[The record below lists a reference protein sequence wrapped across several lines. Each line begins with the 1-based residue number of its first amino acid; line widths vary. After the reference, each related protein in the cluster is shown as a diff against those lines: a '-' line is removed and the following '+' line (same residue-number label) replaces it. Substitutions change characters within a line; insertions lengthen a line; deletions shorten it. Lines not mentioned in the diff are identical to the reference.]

1 MELFFKLA
9 SPTTLASMFADI
21 EQADTT
27 DTAANELQSLCLAE
41 LVAIVGDLEAIAL
54 IEAAGGK

>member
-1 MELFFKLA
+1 
-9 SPTTLASMFADI
+9 MFADI

-41 LVAIVGDLEAIAL
+41 LVAIVGADEASAML
-54 IEAAGGK
+54 LAAGAAR